1 MNDPPMSKSGLL
13 YTTVEF
19 SCKGTGDNVVWTVAH
34 STLNDTVKQE
44 RNIAITTSNIDG
56 ILSSNLTIPALPI
69 NNKIEIGCVV
79 ISVYP
84 TLMAVAKEVV
94 LTVTGYIE
102 CISQFILTHS
112 YRSIFSS
119 KCSMAF

>member
-1 MNDPPMSKSGLL
+1 MIDPPKSKSGLL

-19 SCKGTGDNVVWTVAH
+19 SCNGIGDSLIWTIAH
-34 STLNDTVKQE
+34 DPLNDTAKQE
-44 RNIAITTSNIDG
+44 RNITATTSNTNS
-56 ILSSNLTIPALPI
+56 ILSSNFTILALPI

-79 ISVYP
+79 VSIYP
-84 TLMAVAKEVV
+84 KLMAIAQEVK

-112 YRSIFSS
+112 YRCILSS